1 MKTLIESSV
10 DVKYVG
16 KGPVIKTIFT
26 IKDESERSAQKFV
39 DISKLSGSK
48 TSAKFEYTENE
59 EKKKD
64 IISLDVPKDLDELG
78 VKTFI
83 IEQINL
89 KLNSN

>member
-10 DVKYVG
+10 NVKYVG
-16 KGPVIKTIFT
+16 KGPVIKTVFT
-26 IKDESERSAQKFV
+26 IKDESEKSEQKYV

-59 EKKKD
+59 EIKKD
-64 IISLDVPKDLDELG
+64 VISLDVPKDLNELE

>member
-10 DVKYVG
+10 NVKYVG

-26 IKDESERSAQKFV
+26 IKDESERSAQKYV

-59 EKKKD
+59 ETKKD
-64 IISLDVPKDLDELG
+64 IISLDIPKDLDELE

>member
-10 DVKYVG
+10 NVRYVG

-26 IKDESERSAQKFV
+26 IKDESEKSAQKYV
-39 DISKLSGSK
+39 DISKLSGRK

-59 EKKKD
+59 ETKKD
-64 IISLDVPKDLDELG
+64 VISLDVPKDLDELG

>member
-10 DVKYVG
+10 NVRYVG

-26 IKDESERSAQKFV
+26 IKNESEKTAQKYV
-39 DISKLSGSK
+39 DISKLSGRT

-59 EKKKD
+59 ETKKD
-64 IISLDVPKDLDELG
+64 VISLDVPKDLDELE

-83 IEQINL
+83 IEQINTR
-89 KLNSN
+89 LNQN

>member
-10 DVKYVG
+10 NVKYVG
-16 KGPVIKTIFT
+16 KGPVIKTVFT
-26 IKDESERSAQKFV
+26 IKDESERSAQKYV
-39 DISKLSGSK
+39 DISKLSGRK

-59 EKKKD
+59 ETKKD
-64 IISLDVPKDLDELG
+64 VISLDVPKDLDELE